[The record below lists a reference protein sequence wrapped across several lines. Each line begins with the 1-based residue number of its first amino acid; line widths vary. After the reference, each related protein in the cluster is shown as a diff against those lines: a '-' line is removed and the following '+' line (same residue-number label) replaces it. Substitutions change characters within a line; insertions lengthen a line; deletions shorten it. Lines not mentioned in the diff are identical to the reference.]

1 MLLDPLDV
9 NYHDWWGMAYVMDL
23 KTEEVRRLENARH
36 NGKMKGLAERMIQ
49 RYKTVNDLLGRL
61 KHPYVQGL
69 DVIDEIEEEH
79 HNISKLPIED
89 DESSEDQ
96 ESGLL
101 FFLAV
106 LIRYFGL
113 FKVMP

>member
-1 MLLDPLDV
+1 
-9 NYHDWWGMAYVMDL
+9 
-23 KTEEVRRLENARH
+23 
-36 NGKMKGLAERMIQ
+36 
-49 RYKTVNDLLGRL
+49 L